1 MVDTENNSNK
11 NNFNST
17 PTNPNN
23 SLLYSSPIPSTS
35 SFPPFYSSSIPSSS
49 STNPF
54 NNYFSS
60 PSSTSQYSFG
70 NQQFNNQ
77 NYSNNNS
84 INFAAAAFAAV
95 INGTNSINGTNNICG
110 NSGTP
115 ITTSGGPILAN
126 FEYNRKGRRE
136 RTSYNKNQLDI
147 LEAQFQLGQYPDVA
161 IREEL
166 AAKIN
171 LPESRIQVW
180 FKNRRAKFRQLKKN
194 QETLMKMAR
203 EIPPPPTTS
212 ITSPHPQPPQINN
225 LIPFIYSTNQNIKN
239 ENKNNSRIESPPP
252 AEPTII
258 KKEPIKTETKTNLE
272 AETNLIN
279 QQTPHHFTTRSQQ
292 NLPDFCL
299 TSDPQNSSTMASFA
313 THFPRSFSTTM
324 PGSMNGMFWGG
335 TNGAYTD
342 YANAG
347 NNHLTGMDWFTNS
360 QWPIYYP
367 PYGTNAYYQQSTALA
382 ESAVIEGS
390 VKSSLKEQTD
400 DC

>member
-1 MVDTENNSNK
+1 MVDTENHSNK
-11 NNFNST
+11 NNNFNS
-17 PTNPNN
+17 PPNNNPNSN

-95 INGTNSINGTNNICG
+95 INGTNSINGANNICG

-115 ITTSGGPILAN
+115 NTSAGGPILAN

-161 IREEL
+161 IREDL

-171 LPESRIQVW
+171 LPESRIQVNI
-180 FKNRRAKFRQLKKN
+180 FKNL
-194 QETLMKMAR
+194 
-203 EIPPPPTTS
+203 
-212 ITSPHPQPPQINN
+212 
-225 LIPFIYSTNQNIKN
+225 
-239 ENKNNSRIESPPP
+239 
-252 AEPTII
+252 
-258 KKEPIKTETKTNLE
+258 
-272 AETNLIN
+272 
-279 QQTPHHFTTRSQQ
+279 
-292 NLPDFCL
+292 
-299 TSDPQNSSTMASFA
+299 
-313 THFPRSFSTTM
+313 
-324 PGSMNGMFWGG
+324 
-335 TNGAYTD
+335 
-342 YANAG
+342 
-347 NNHLTGMDWFTNS
+347 
-360 QWPIYYP
+360 
-367 PYGTNAYYQQSTALA
+367 
-382 ESAVIEGS
+382 
-390 VKSSLKEQTD
+390 
-400 DC
+400 